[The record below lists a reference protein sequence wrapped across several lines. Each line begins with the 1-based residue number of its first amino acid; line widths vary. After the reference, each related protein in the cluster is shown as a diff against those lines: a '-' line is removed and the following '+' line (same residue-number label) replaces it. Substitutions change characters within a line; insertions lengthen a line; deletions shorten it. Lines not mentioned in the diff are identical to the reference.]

1 MNVPKL
7 RFKEFNDEWKD
18 KKLKDI
24 VIFSKGNI
32 LSKNDLDDNG
42 KFPCILYGQLY
53 TKYKEVIREI
63 FSKTN
68 NDSSNIVK
76 SKIGDVLIPSSGET
90 PIDISTSSCLMLDN
104 ILIGGDINIL
114 SPKENCNGRFLSYMI
129 NNNKKVEIAKVAQ
142 GYSIVHLYNDN
153 LRDIIIKMPSLKEQ
167 NQVAN
172 VLELLDKK
180 IELQSKK
187 IEALK
192 LYKKGLILK
201 IFTEDNLNETTIDK
215 VGTIVTGTTPSKSN
229 SFFWNGGNKVWI
241 TPSDINYDR
250 DIFDSQF
257 KLTEEGLKN
266 GRFIPKN
273 SILVTCIASIG
284 KNAILKVDGSCN
296 QQINAIIPNENNNAN
311 YIYYLMEFISP
322 YLQSIAGASA
332 TSIINKDAFSKIN
345 IKVHKKEEQDQID
358 KILSQYEKII
368 LLNQNKLE
376 KLEDLKKGL
385 MQKMFV

>member
-1 MNVPKL
+1 MDAPKL
-7 RFKEFNDEWKD
+7 RFKEFNDEWIEYILNEESDVRDGTHDSPKYVQTGYPLLTSKNLTDFGKLDFSNVNYLSKKD
-18 KKLKDI
+18 FDKINQRSKVDIGDILFGMIGTIGKPVRIDRDDFAIKNVALIKERGNIKNDYLIHYLKCNNIIRQFSNSQDGGTQKFIALEKIRKLKI
-24 VIFSKGNI
+24 N
-32 LSKNDLDDNG
+32 
-42 KFPCILYGQLY
+42 
-53 TKYKEVIREI
+53 
-63 FSKTN
+63 
-68 NDSSNIVK
+68 
-76 SKIGDVLIPSSGET
+76 IPSRSEQQK
-90 PIDISTSSCLMLDN
+90 I
-104 ILIGGDINIL
+104 INL
-114 SPKENCNGRFLSYMI
+114 FG
-129 NNNKKVEIAKVAQ
+129 
-142 GYSIVHLYNDN
+142 
-153 LRDIIIKMPSLKEQ
+153 
-167 NQVAN
+167 
-172 VLELLDKK
+172 LLDKK

-322 YLQSIAGASA
+322 YLQSIAGTSA

-345 IKVHKKEEQDQID
+345 IKIHKKEEQDQID

>member
-1 MNVPKL
+1 M
-7 RFKEFNDEWKD
+7 
-18 KKLKDI
+18 
-24 VIFSKGNI
+24 
-32 LSKNDLDDNG
+32 
-42 KFPCILYGQLY
+42 
-53 TKYKEVIREI
+53 
-63 FSKTN
+63 
-68 NDSSNIVK
+68 
-76 SKIGDVLIPSSGET
+76 
-90 PIDISTSSCLMLDN
+90 
-104 ILIGGDINIL
+104 
-114 SPKENCNGRFLSYMI
+114 
-129 NNNKKVEIAKVAQ
+129 
-142 GYSIVHLYNDN
+142 
-153 LRDIIIKMPSLKEQ
+153 
-167 NQVAN
+167 
-172 VLELLDKK
+172 
-180 IELQSKK
+180 
-187 IEALK
+187 
-192 LYKKGLILK
+192 
-201 IFTEDNLNETTIDK
+201 
-215 VGTIVTGTTPSKSN
+215 TGTTPSKSN

-322 YLQSIAGASA
+322 YLQSIAGTSA

-345 IKVHKKEEQDQID
+345 IKIHKKEEQDQID

>member
-7 RFKEFNDEWKD
+7 RFKEFNDEWEEI
-18 KKLKDI
+18 KLKNI
-24 VIFSKGNI
+24 VNFSKGNI
-32 LSKNDLDDNG
+32 LSKNDLDENG

-63 FSKTN
+63 FSRTN

-104 ILIGGDINIL
+104 ILVGGDINIL

-129 NNNKKVEIAKVAQ
+129 NNNKKIEIAKVAQ
-142 GYSIVHLYNDN
+142 GHSIVHLYNDN
-153 LRDIIIKMPSLKEQ
+153 LKDIIIKMPSLKEQ
-167 NQVAN
+167 EQVAN

-201 IFTEDNLNETTIDK
+201 IFTEDNLNETTINK

-257 KLTEEGLKN
+257 KLTEDGLKN

-322 YLQSIAGASA
+322 YLQSIAGTSA

-345 IKVHKKEEQDQID
+345 IKIHKKEEQDQID

>member
-192 LYKKGLILK
+192 LYKMCISKKLFDNKNLTTTLLKNICNIKKGQQLNNEYQKVNGIYYMLNGGMLPSGYTDNYNTLENTISISEGGNSCGYVNFNREKFWSGGHCYTVEPININNEYLFQLLKYYEKVIMSLRVGSGLPNIQKKDLELFKVAIHTQDEQEDISIILCKIDLK
-201 IFTEDNLNETTIDK
+201 IDLESKKLSNLE
-215 VGTIVTGTTPSKSN
+215 S
-229 SFFWNGGNKVWI
+229 
-241 TPSDINYDR
+241 
-250 DIFDSQF
+250 
-257 KLTEEGLKN
+257 
-266 GRFIPKN
+266 
-273 SILVTCIASIG
+273 
-284 KNAILKVDGSCN
+284 
-296 QQINAIIPNENNNAN
+296 
-311 YIYYLMEFISP
+311 
-322 YLQSIAGASA
+322 
-332 TSIINKDAFSKIN
+332 
-345 IKVHKKEEQDQID
+345 
-358 KILSQYEKII
+358 
-368 LLNQNKLE
+368 
-376 KLEDLKKGL
+376 LKKGL
-385 MQKMFV
+385 MQNMFI